1 VTSSSR
7 TRSAR
12 LLGAGAVVSCLALGA
27 FGALPAQAGVLPEPP
42 PAVPLP
48 GAPSPAPAPGGESPV
63 PAVPLPEPLPDV
75 PLPPAPGGGGSVAAA
90 AAAEPTVVAEPG
102 KTTLSIDVL
111 VGPDDDTACTIDADY
126 YLPED
131 TEGDDAPPPPYPA
144 ILTTNGFGGSKSDQ
158 ADLALALNDR
168 GYAVL
173 SYTGLGFPQSTCDV
187 YLDDRQFDGKAAS
200 QLVDFLAGQE
210 TDAFLATDDETP
222 GPSEPVTRVTTD
234 AVATEAPGDPL
245 VGMVGGSY
253 GGQVQFAA
261 AAVDDRID
269 TLVPLI
275 TWNDLQYSLAP
286 NNTSFTDGVT
296 HSTPGAAKVGWSS
309 LFFGVGIADGLEGTA
324 RGDYPTPDDEACEAI
339 ANFRGDACTA
349 QAHLVGAGYPDQN
362 AIDLTRAVSVSSY
375 LDQIDVPVLLIQGQN
390 DTLFNLQ
397 EAVATYE
404 GLQDQGTEVQMIWQS
419 WGHSGDA
426 TPAAGELS
434 FDSDEIEGT
443 YLGGR
448 VLDWFDHYLK
458 PGSTA
463 PTGPEFAY
471 FRQWTFDE
479 TGDAVPAYQA
489 ADAYPVGDE
498 QQLYLSGDGALVPDA
513 GAVTDGSVQ
522 WVNPAL
528 GAPTSF
534 SEASGLEGAGAP
546 VGEVE
551 PFDVPGTFGA
561 WTSAPLATDLD
572 IVGVPELEVEFTSPV
587 VAGTQAMGPEGQLL
601 VFAKLYDVAPDG
613 SVTLVNRLIS
623 PTRVPDVTQ
632 PVTIEL
638 PGIVHRVE
646 AGHRLQLVLA
656 STDAAYRNNEASQP
670 VSVDSVAASDHFVL
684 TLPATS
690 ALAVQPPGDET
701 DAGSTTP
708 PSSGAQGSD
717 SDVLQ
722 SASRRPFFL
731 PRTGLELAGL
741 LGAGVVLAGGGYVLV
756 RRSGAA

>member
-1 VTSSSR
+1 MTSPSR

-12 LLGAGAVVSCLALGA
+12 MLGAGAVVSCLALGA
-27 FGALPAQAGVLPEPP
+27 FGTLTAQAGVLPDPP
-42 PAVPLP
+42 VTLP
-48 GAPSPAPAPGGESPV
+48 GPGTPAPAPGGET
-63 PAVPLPEPLPDV
+63 PEPAA
-75 PLPPAPGGGGSVAAA
+75 PAEETRVAGS
-90 AAAEPTVVAEPG
+90 G
-102 KTTLSIDVL
+102 KTTLSVDVL
-111 VGPDDDTACTIDADY
+111 VGPDDDIPCTIDADF
-126 YLPED
+126 YLPAD
-131 TEGDDAPPPPYPA
+131 RAPGERYPA
-144 ILTTNGFGGSKSDQ
+144 ILTTNGFGGDKGDQ

-187 YLDDRQFDGKAAS
+187 YLDDRQFDGKAAR

-210 TDAFLATDDETP
+210 TDTFLAVDDETR
-222 GPSEPVTRVTTD
+222 GPSDPLTRVTTD
-234 AVATEAPGDPL
+234 AVATEAAGDPL

-309 LFFGVGIADGLEGTA
+309 LFFGVGVVDGLEGTA
-324 RGDYPTPDDEACEAI
+324 RGDYPAPEDGACEAI
-339 ANFRGDACTA
+339 ANFRGEACAA
-349 QAHLVGAGYPDQN
+349 QAHLVAAGYPDQD
-362 AIDLTRAVSVSSY
+362 AIDLTRSVSVSSY
-375 LDQIDVPVLLIQGQN
+375 IDQIDVPVLLIQGQN

-404 GLQDQGTEVQMIWQS
+404 SLEAQGTEVQMIWQS

-426 TPAAGELS
+426 TPAPGELS
-434 FDSDEIEGT
+434 FDSDEIAGT

-448 VLDWFDHYLK
+448 VLDWFDHHLK
-458 PGSTA
+458 PGSTVS
-463 PTGPEFAY
+463 TGPEFAY

-479 TGDAVPAYQA
+479 TGDAVPAYES
-489 ADAYPVGDE
+489 ADAYPVGAE
-498 QQLYLSGDGALVPDA
+498 RRLYLSGDGSLVPDA

-522 WVNPAL
+522 WLNPAL

-534 SEASGLEGAGAP
+534 SEASGLEGAGVP
-546 VGEVE
+546 VDQL
-551 PFDVPGTFGA
+551 PPSDAPGTFGS
-561 WTSAPLATDLD
+561 WTTAPLAEHLD

-587 VAGTQAMGPEGQLL
+587 VERTQTQGPEGQLL

-613 SVTLVNRLIS
+613 SVTLVNRLVS

-646 AGHRLQLVLA
+646 AGHRLRLVLA
-656 STDAAYRNNEASQP
+656 GSDAAYRNNENPQP
-670 VSVDSVAASDHFVL
+670 VSVSTPAAGDFVL

-690 ALAVQPPGDET
+690 PLAVQGLQDLTGGEM
-701 DAGSTTP
+701 AG
-708 PSSGAQGSD
+708 
-717 SDVLQ
+717 
-722 SASRRPFFL
+722 
-731 PRTGLELAGL
+731 
-741 LGAGVVLAGGGYVLV
+741 
-756 RRSGAA
+756 RRSRVA